1 MSILTLFTKQT
12 PTLAG
17 VELDAWLEDE
27 LEINVTM
34 SRYPLENG
42 AEVADH
48 RVLNPIRWTIVGG
61 ISNNSLKPSVT
72 DFTGLLTNIAPNS
85 AILSTI
91 GGLASGFLSSSPE
104 TRASNALQALITI
117 AATGT
122 PFDVDAG
129 DIQLH
134 NMVIVNLRRRKT
146 PENEQALMFEA
157 QLQELPLL
165 NTVLTNTQ
173 APSRDKLSKDDQQAS
188 FLTRLKNKGE
198 QIVKSLEGN
207 ISNAQKDILNAANNV
222 KGLLP

>member
-61 ISNNSLKPSVT
+61 ISNNQLKTSVV

-85 AILSTI
+85 GILSTV
-91 GGLASGFLSSSPE
+91 GGLASGFLSSSPD

-117 AATGT
+117 AASGT

-129 DIQLH
+129 DVQLH

-146 PENEQALMFEA
+146 PENEQALLFEA

-165 NTVLTNTQ
+165 NTVLTQTSS
-173 APSRDKLSKDDQQAS
+173 PSRDQLSTDDQQAS
-188 FLTRLKNKGE
+188 FLTKLKNKGE
-198 QIVKSLEGN
+198 QI
-207 ISNAQKDILNAANNV
+207 LNTAKADVTQAANNV
-222 KGLLP
+222 RGLFP